1 MFSVLPL
8 HYHRLCEIQ
17 IYKKMKA
24 YRKPELTL
32 PEPFEP
38 VLVHADESG
47 IAYIAY
53 YDDGYW
59 FEAHTSQQIDGVQY
73 WAPIPILPYE

>member
-1 MFSVLPL
+1 
-8 HYHRLCEIQ
+8 
-17 IYKKMKA
+17 MKA

-38 VLVHADESG
+38 VLVYNDESG

-59 FEAHTSQQIDGVQY
+59 FEAHTK
-73 WAPIPILPYE
+73 PTN